1 MGDSLPCV
9 EGFFRTAAGILT
21 GMDPA
26 AIAGNLEHVRALVAR
41 AAERAGRH
49 PEDVKLIAVSK
60 TQPPAAVAAAV
71 AAGQR
76 IFGENTVQDALS
88 KIPQFQGQGI
98 EWHFIGHLQSNKV
111 KFIPGNFAWVH
122 SIDSVKIIHRLARFA
137 GETNTAINALIE
149 VNITRDPGK
158 HGLAPEA
165 LVPFLDQLLREDLQG
180 VHLHGLMAIGPQ
192 SGNESEL
199 RAAYAAVRQ
208 LRDDCVRRFALPG
221 FTELSMG
228 MSGDFAEAIFEGA
241 TMVRIGEAIFGA
253 RRSRAK

>member
-60 TQPPAAVAAAV
+60 TQPPAA
-71 AAGQR
+71 
-76 IFGENTVQDALS
+76 VQDALS